1 MAAPPALTPRK
12 ARAAVAGVVKRH
24 FGERP
29 ARVRPLAGGL
39 NNAVFSVRAGGAT
52 HVVRLQ
58 AEAAK
63 VHDYL
68 KEQWAMEQ
76 ARDAGVPTPRVLEV
90 GNDEQGHAYMIVEQ
104 VQGLPGTQVV
114 DREAVL
120 RQLGHCAAR
129 LHQVSTRDFGA
140 VFDWS
145 NNRLSKHSQ
154 WGRWLDEEFGAGRR
168 IKLLQRLGGLPEPAL
183 PALEEAVETMRRWR
197 KPPVLHH
204 GDLRL
209 KNAIVAPDSGT
220 LLALIDWE
228 DCLSAPAPYWDLSIA
243 LHDLGPDER
252 EAFLDGYGLSPAAF
266 ERAAPFVRA
275 LNLLNYAAAVEAAA
289 QAGERGRI
297 AWMRTRLRGAF
308 DMAPSAG
315 RR

>member
-1 MAAPPALTPRK
+1 MAAPAALTPRK
-12 ARAAVAGVVKRH
+12 ARAAVAAVVKRH

-29 ARVRPLAGGL
+29 GRVRPLDGGL
-39 NNAVFSVRAGGAT
+39 NNTVFSVRAGRAA
-52 HVVRLQ
+52 HVVRLH

-68 KEQWAMEQ
+68 KEQWAMDQ

-90 GNDEQGHAYMIVEQ
+90 GNDEHGHAYLIAEQ

-114 DREAVL
+114 DRAAL
-120 RQLGHCAAR
+120 LQQLGRCAAR
-129 LHQVSTRDFGA
+129 LHRVPTRGFGP

-145 NNRLSKHSQ
+145 NNRLSKHAQ
-154 WGRWLDEEFGAGRR
+154 WGHWLDEEFQAARR
-168 IKLLQRLGGLPEPAL
+168 IQLLRRLGGLPAAAL
-183 PALEEAVETMRRWR
+183 PALEEAVEAMRRWR

-209 KNAIVAPDSGT
+209 KNAIVAPDSGE
-220 LLALIDWE
+220 LQALIDWE

-266 ERAAPFVRA
+266 ERAAPFLRA
-275 LNLLNYAAAVEAAA
+275 LNLLNYAAALEAAS
-289 QAGERGRI
+289 QARERGRV
-297 AWMRTRLRGAF
+297 AWMRARLRGAF

-315 RR
+315 GR